1 MATPFKVTGIVIK
14 GHGFG
19 ESDRL
24 VTILSPEQGLLKV
37 VVPGARKHR
46 SQLRGRTELLVVN
59 DFLLIKGRSLD
70 RVSQAE
76 TLTSHA
82 GLSRDFA
89 KLTAGQYLAEL
100 VGYLSVS
107 DAYQAELYN
116 LLLEHLQRLESLE
129 VNGANRITEIV
140 AHLTQAIF
148 HLLAIAGLA
157 PQAQRCC
164 LTQTAIVA
172 NFTDPRWRIGFSHS
186 LGGIIQLN
194 QSHLTKPNQ
203 RLTALE
209 LDLLQHLANPTLP
222 DFAQWSDKQTI
233 FPLETVWLRLE
244 RLMRDYTEHHI
255 GKAHQKRHT
264 DRYPC
269 SPRVLITQN
278 FNHTKMALSFSNSTP
293 QCKIFDFVSCLCRN

>member
-1 MATPFKVTGIVIK
+1 MATPFRVTGIVIK
-14 GHGFG
+14 GSGFG

-24 VTILSPEQGLLKV
+24 VTILSPERGLLKV

-82 GLSRDFA
+82 GLSKDFA

-116 LLLEHLQRLESLE
+116 LLLEHLQRLENLDVTAE
-129 VNGANRITEIV
+129 NRVTEIV
-140 AHLTQAIF
+140 AHLTQAVF

-164 LTQTAIVA
+164 QTQQAIAA
-172 NFTDPRWRIGFSHS
+172 NFTDPRWRIGFSHG
-186 LGGIIQLN
+186 LGGVVQLN
-194 QSHLTKPNQ
+194 PNQNFKPDQ

-209 LDLLQHLANPTLP
+209 LDLLQHLASPTLP
-222 DFAQWSDKQTI
+222 DFDEWSDKQNI
-233 FPLETVWLRLE
+233 FPLETAWLRLE

-255 GKAHQKRHT
+255 GKPLKTAT
-264 DRYPC
+264 
-269 SPRVLITQN
+269 LIDTLAPLA
-278 FNHTKMALSFSNSTP
+278 F
-293 QCKIFDFVSCLCRN
+293 

>member
-1 MATPFKVTGIVIK
+1 MAALFKVTGIVIK
-14 GHGFG
+14 GHEFG
-19 ESDRL
+19 EADRL

-59 DFLLIKGRSLD
+59 DFLIVKGRSLD
-70 RVSQAE
+70 RVSQAD
-76 TLTSHA
+76 TITSHA

-116 LLLEHLQRLESLE
+116 LFLEHLQRLENIE
-129 VNGANRITEIV
+129 VTAETRVTEIV

-157 PQAQRCC
+157 PQAQQCC
-164 LTQTAIVA
+164 LTQIAITP
-172 NFTDPRWRIGFSHS
+172 NYTDPRWRIGFSHN
-186 LGGIIQLN
+186 LGGIMQLN
-194 QSHLTKPNQ
+194 QSQLTKPNQ

-209 LDLLQHLANPTLP
+209 LDCLQQLASPVLP
-222 DFAQWSDKQTI
+222 DFTNADWSDKQTI
-233 FPLETVWLRLE
+233 FSLETVWLRLE

-255 GKAHQKRHT
+255 EKPIKTAT
-264 DRYPC
+264 
-269 SPRVLITQN
+269 LIDTLAPLA
-278 FNHTKMALSFSNSTP
+278 F
-293 QCKIFDFVSCLCRN
+293 